1 MPSSRGSSPP
11 RDRTR
16 VSCGSCTAGG
26 LFTSL
31 YYVLVAELCPT
42 LCNPMDCSLPGSS
55 VHGIL
60 QTRILE
66 WVAISFSMI
75 LCYTHVKN
83 ILLESLDKGTFKSN
97 SKSLKGTDHVLT
109 VRAGIL
115 WLYHEPGTELI
126 RTTFR

>member
-1 MPSSRGSSPP
+1 
-11 RDRTR
+11 
-16 VSCGSCTAGG
+16 
-26 LFTSL
+26 
-31 YYVLVAELCPT
+31 
-42 LCNPMDCSLPGSS
+42 MDCSLPGSS

-97 SKSLKGTDHVLT
+97 CKSLKGTDHVLT